1 MILLLAARMEPAPS
15 AFPTVSCELCVRHF
29 LFELRTLSYFLT
41 VAFGSVIQM
50 AATVSDCSGIIVLYC
65 GTGLNEFCYQ
75 LSWQVLCLETIR
87 GPAGRVTVEE
97 PPV

>member
-1 MILLLAARMEPAPS
+1 MILPLAARMEPAPS
-15 AFPTVSCELCVRHF
+15 AFPTVSCELCVRNF

-50 AATVSDCSGIIVLYC
+50 AATVSDC

-75 LSWQVLCLETIR
+75 LRWQVLCLETTR